1 MWLMPAPPN
10 YLSAMQFRSRL
21 PAYRWL
27 MALAMTATLLAP
39 EVGHSFAH
47 HHAAEHS
54 TKRVA
59 EHHHGVRAD
68 VGVDVAVSENHSH
81 SHHPHL
87 DLLAGP
93 PSKPLLVCAALVIRV
108 AALLLPDVNDSL
120 PLTPPDATGL
130 SPGDLTH
137 GPPSPSRAPPQV

>member
-1 MWLMPAPPN
+1 MWLMPAPSS

-21 PAYRWL
+21 PAYRLL
-27 MALAMTATLLAP
+27 MALAMTAALLLP
-39 EVGHSFAH
+39 EAGHSFAH

-54 TKRVA
+54 TMRVA

-68 VGVDVAVSENHSH
+68 VGADEAVLENHRH
-81 SHHPHL
+81 SDHPHL

-93 PSKPLLVCAALVIRV
+93 PSKPPLVCAALVIRV
-108 AALLLPDVNDSL
+108 AALLLPDLDDSP
-120 PLTPPDATGL
+120 PLTPPEATGL